1 LPEKERQIMVRVGGN
16 SQVNLKMEKRK
27 LKRHQLIRE
36 SCCISA
42 GITIK

>member
-1 LPEKERQIMVRVGGN
+1 MARMNSI
-16 SQVNLKMEKRK
+16 SQVNMKMEERE

-42 GITIK
+42 GITII